1 MRHERPDPAGEFI
14 ERMGF
19 LCEADGLPRISG
31 RLLGLF
37 ILEGGPFNLKE
48 LAHRLSVSRA
58 SVSTNTRLLAKVGL
72 IQRVAVS
79 GDRQDY
85 YALVED
91 PAARILNGVVER
103 LEQTY
108 QVLRDAEKNLP
119 RDQDGARRR
128 VRAFAD
134 FYAAV
139 TRHMKALTNELPP
152 AD

>member
-37 ILEGGPFNLKE
+37 ILERGPFNLKE
-48 LAHRLSVSRA
+48 LSERLAVSRA
-58 SVSTNTRLLAKVGL
+58 SVSTNTRLLAKTGML
-72 IQRVAVS
+72 ERVAMP

-85 YALVED
+85 YALVDD
-91 PAARILNGVVER
+91 PGARILTGVVER

-108 QVLRDAEKNLP
+108 QALRSAEKNLP
-119 RDQDGARRR
+119 REQDAARRR
-128 VRAFAD
+128 VRSFGD
-134 FYAAV
+134 FYALV
-139 TRHMKALTNELPP
+139 TRHMKALIKELPP

>member
-48 LAHRLSVSRA
+48 LARRLNVSRA

-72 IQRVAVS
+72 LQRVAVS

-91 PAARILNGVVER
+91 PAARILSGVVER

-108 QVLRDAEKNLP
+108 QALRNAEKNLP
-119 RDQDGARRR
+119 REQDGARRR
-128 VRAFAD
+128 VRAFSD
-134 FYAAV
+134 FYALV